1 MRNVIGTTMK
11 LDGNAVEIN
20 VGGPEGMSLSVRI
33 SARTNAGR
41 SAVDAT
47 FSLAEG
53 TDEAVA
59 RPVIEAMMVAM
70 KRQEAAPRRA

>member
-1 MRNVIGTTMK
+1 
-11 LDGNAVEIN
+11 
-20 VGGPEGMSLSVRI
+20 MSLSVRI